1 MGGEGGTPLPGTQ
14 FFFKIENSPLGGGGG
29 TPPCLFKFKKKLIGG
44 AGIGEGEAQL
54 QWTR

>member
-1 MGGEGGTPLPGTQ
+1 MGGEGVPPSQVGN
-14 FFFKIENSPLGGGGG
+14 FFLKLKIFPWEGGRG